1 VIKIANH
8 PPTHIIIVALV
19 PVLSLA
25 LAACSSAPAG
35 TAAPA
40 NEQPAGVAA
49 DTAVPAETAAPAE
62 AAPTETAAEEPTTA
76 PEGEAAAPTATGTEE
91 PAPAEAA
98 VTQTEPVSVSVQPP
112 PYDTLALDILA
123 KLNAWRI
130 SIGLWPLRPNDVL
143 NTMAMDQAQYVLSLP
158 ELPSGEGYHI
168 DALGRNPRGRALDYG
183 WPYYN
188 SPAQIAVTEI
198 AAVGPTPDYAI
209 DFWMNSQI
217 HHDSVVN
224 PAYREVGIAVLPHEF
239 GNLYV
244 VDLGARPDVLP
255 ALVDPDTGELYLSS
269 EQYKWSSGGDW
280 VHDVTEE
287 QIVASADSPPNDNSW
302 LSWQPTIPAPAAS
315 HYAVVYSDGE
325 QETVTDV
332 DPGVDIAWLPD
343 NLNATVV
350 AVAEAAVE
358 VAQAGPT
365 PAPSEEPTS
374 GGEVGAPSATGEA
387 DVALIYDNQSLGV
400 LNVSGGALNLT
411 GLAFSGGETR
421 LPITRWDT
429 EWLDVPLSAFPAGDC
444 LQIWSYDQNDPG
456 KPAGCHYVR
465 SSIYVAPDELFW
477 HNGDFQVLWQGDPL
491 LTCAVGAGRCEIS
504 LP

>member
-1 VIKIANH
+1 MGKSADRLSRRIVFAV
-8 PPTHIIIVALV
+8 VALV
-19 PVLSLA
+19 LLMA
-25 LAACSSAPAG
+25 LAACASGTAG
-35 TAAPA
+35 TAEPSGEEPAEEAP
-40 NEQPAGVAA
+40 
-49 DTAVPAETAAPAE
+49 TAVSEEVEKAATPTEAAVEEEEAAPEGETAEEPSPAE
-62 AAPTETAAEEPTTA
+62 AAAEEPASEAEPTTIA
-76 PEGEAAAPTATGTEE
+76 
-91 PAPAEAA
+91 
-98 VTQTEPVSVSVQPP
+98 VQPP
-112 PYDTLALDILA
+112 PYESPALDVLA
-123 KLNAWRI
+123 KLNEWRI

-143 NTMAMDQAQYVLSLP
+143 DTMAHDQAQYVLTLAT
-158 ELPSGEGYHI
+158 LPSGGDFHI

-188 SPAQIAVTEI
+188 SPAQMAVTEI

-224 PAYREVGIAVLPHEF
+224 PAYREVGVAALPHEF
-239 GNLYV
+239 GNLYIV
-244 VDLGARPDVLP
+244 VLGARPGVLP
-255 ALVDPDTGELYLSS
+255 ALVEPDSGELYLTS
-269 EQYKWSSGGDW
+269 ERYTWAGGGDW

-302 LSWQPTIPAPAAS
+302 LSWQPTIPAPASA

-325 QETVTDV
+325 EEAVTDV

-358 VAQAGPT
+358 VAEAGPA
-365 PAPSEEPTS
+365 PATSEEPPS
-374 GGEVGAPSATGEA
+374 EGEVVGEPSATGEA
-387 DVALIYDNQSLGV
+387 DVALIYDDLSLGV

-429 EWLDVPLSAFPAGDC
+429 EWLDVSLSAFPTGDC

-456 KPAGCHYVR
+456 APAGCRFVR

-477 HNGDFQVLWQGDPL
+477 RNGDFEVLWQGDPL
-491 LTCAVGAGRCEIS
+491 LTCAVGAGQCEIS